1 MHRAALT
8 DARHAAF
15 LVQVT
20 SAQWRGTAA
29 WGPSPLASPSA
40 RAQAR
45 FMTTYDDIA
54 KLQAQIDDLQAQQV
68 DLRKQ
73 LAKA

>member
-40 RAQAR
+40 RAQAQL
-45 FMTTYDDIA
+45 MTTYDPS
-54 KLQAQIDDLQAQQV
+54 QNCRPQIDDLQAKQV

>member
-15 LVQVT
+15 LAQMT

-29 WGPSPLASPSA
+29 RGPSALASPSA
-40 RAQAR
+40 RAQAQL
-45 FMTTYDDIA
+45 MTTYDDIA